1 MPTDATAV
9 VDGRFEIGEGP
20 LWHVADERLYW
31 TDIPAGHLHRYD
43 PETGDVERFY
53 EGESVGGFTIQS
65 DGSLALFLTEGHVAV
80 LRDGDMETVIDGIA
94 GEEGMRFNDVI
105 ADPQGRVFAG
115 TMDMDDFSVGRLYR
129 IDPDGTITEVVE
141 SLELPNGMGFTPD
154 RSGLYL
160 TESNANVIHRYDYD
174 EETGEISD
182 PETFAE
188 LPDGEGMYDGL
199 TVDSEGRVWSALWE
213 GNAVVRHDE
222 DGGIAERFDIPA
234 EFVTAP
240 TFGGESLADMYVTS
254 AAIDAD
260 PEDEHAGALFRLDP
274 GVDGTP
280 EFTSEL
286 EP

>member
-1 MPTDATAV
+1 MATNATAV
-9 VDGRFEIGEGP
+9 VDRRFEIGEGP

-53 EGESVGGFTIQS
+53 EGDPVGGFTIQS

-80 LRDGDMETVIDGIA
+80 HRDGELETVIDGIA

-115 TMDMDDFSVGRLYR
+115 TMDVDDFSVGRLYR
-129 IDPDGTITEVVE
+129 LDADGTITEILE
-141 SLELPNGMGFTPD
+141 SIELPNGMGFTPD
-154 RSGLYL
+154 RSGMYV
-160 TESNANVIHRYDYD
+160 TESNANVIHLYDYD
-174 EETGEISD
+174 EGTGEISD

-188 LPDGEGMYDGL
+188 LPDEEGMYDGL
-199 TVDSEGRVWSALWE
+199 TVDAEGRVWSALWG
-213 GNAVVRHDE
+213 GNAIVRHDE
-222 DGGIAERFDIPA
+222 SGEIAERFAIPA
-234 EFVTAP
+234 EYVTAP
-240 TFGGESLADMYVTS
+240 TFGGASFTDLYVTS
-254 AAIDAD
+254 AASGAA

-274 GVDGTP
+274 GVAGTP
-280 EFTSEL
+280 EFTSDV